1 MASSYPTEGPTHY
14 YGSNPQDEAYHD
26 PPQFYNPHAPHET
39 YDQSGYREPEVYVDE
54 PSYTLPQGQSAE
66 PLELNTK
73 EEPDY
78 AAEEFTP
85 TPRKPRCVHRLTA
98 PSNYLGLPYWSVLK
112 IGVLGVC
119 GHGDTNKVAAFGH
132 RCTHVSNRVGGNVV
146 YADNPWLQISG
157 KQAAMSLS
165 LRLLHHLHHV
175 IPSRIH
181 FSYTRLGA
189 YVCRAS

>member
-1 MASSYPTEGPTHY
+1 MASSYPTGGPTHY
-14 YGSNPQDEAYHD
+14 YGNNPQDETYHD
-26 PPQFYNPHAPHET
+26 PPQFYNPHGPHET

-98 PSNYLGLPYWSVLK
+98 PSNYLL
-112 IGVLGVC
+112 VC
-119 GHGDTNKVAAFGH
+119 FE
-132 RCTHVSNRVGGNVV
+132 NRS
-146 YADNPWLQISG
+146 PR
-157 KQAAMSLS
+157 S
-165 LRLLHHLHHV
+165 LRAWRYQQGRRLWTQVHTCFE
-175 IPSRIH
+175 PRWRERRI
-181 FSYTRLGA
+181 
-189 YVCRAS
+189 C